1 MRVTIVGPAER
12 VPAGIESGGTA
23 DIEHIQRVS
32 AEDPPE
38 SDFLVTVGESAL
50 LSAVTAGVQVPI
62 VPVAVDA
69 GLPTVSLPD
78 LTAAISALVAGE
90 STIETVPTI
99 AVSLG
104 ENTYRALMDV
114 MVVTAEPARISEFRT
129 RKVETDVVVDQ
140 VRADG
145 IVAAA
150 PAGTPGYGT
159 AAGGPILDPELDG
172 LAVVPVGP
180 FRTERPQWVLAP
192 PIEFEVV
199 RESVPVS
206 LVVDDDPVERVPAGA
221 PVKLDWGEPVEI
233 AVLEETIPPLAN
245 DPEN

>member
-1 MRVTIVGPAER
+1 MTIVGPEKCIPTGLESASEADVDHVER
-12 VPAGIESGGTA
+12 VSTA
-23 DIEHIQRVS
+23 
-32 AEDPPE
+32 DPPE

-50 LSAVTAGVQVPI
+50 LSAVTAAVQVPI

-69 GLPTVSLPD
+69 GVPTVPLSD
-78 LTAAISALVAGE
+78 LAAAISALVAGE

-99 AVSLG
+99 VVSLG

-114 MVVTAEPARISEFRT
+114 MAVTAEPARISEFRT

-150 PAGTPGYGT
+150 AAGTPGYGT

-206 LVVDDDPVERVPAGA
+206 LVVDDDPVERVPAGE
-221 PVKLDWGEPVEI
+221 PVRLDWGEPIEI
-233 AVLEETIPPLAN
+233 AVLEATIPPLAN